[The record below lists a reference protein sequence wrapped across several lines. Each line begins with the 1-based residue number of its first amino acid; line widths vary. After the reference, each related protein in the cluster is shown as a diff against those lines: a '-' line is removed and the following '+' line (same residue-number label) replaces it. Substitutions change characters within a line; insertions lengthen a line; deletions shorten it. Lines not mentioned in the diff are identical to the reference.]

1 MYNLKA
7 ECRDKSVKA
16 KKLRRNGI
24 VPASIYGRNL
34 EESILIQIPLVDTNR
49 FLSTITKGSALTIE
63 LDDKKYN
70 VLFKAIAYEPVSR
83 QVEHIEFQHIVSDEA
98 VNSVAKI
105 ILTNREKNQNLIQQH
120 INEIPYNALPRNFV
134 QDIVI
139 DLDGITAGTTIK
151 IEDLDIA
158 KNEDIKLGLP
168 EDTVVLTVAALK
180 KLAVEEDEAQE
191 SVSDSI

>member
-16 KKLRRNGI
+16 KKLRRSGI
-24 VPASIYGRNL
+24 IPASIYGRNL
-34 EESILIQIPLVDTNR
+34 EESIMIQVPLADTNH
-49 FLSTITKGSALTIE
+49 FLSRVTKGSPLTIE
-63 LDDKKYN
+63 LDEKKYN
-70 VLFKAIAYEPVSR
+70 VLFKAIAHAPVSR

-98 VNSVAKI
+98 VNSVTKI

-120 INEIPYNALPRNFV
+120 IDEIPYNALPRHFV

-139 DLDGITAGTTIK
+139 DLDGIIAGTTIK

-158 KNEDIKLGLP
+158 KNEDIKLAVP
-168 EDTVVLTVAALK
+168 EDTVILTVSALK
-180 KLAVEEDEAQE
+180 KIAAEEEPVQE
-191 SVSDSI
+191 SLPDSV